1 MKKIVVGISFLNSS
15 FLCVCLL
22 FAEACFLFLCFM
34 PPKNS
39 YLQREGGRR
48 EGWDE

>member
-15 FLCVCLL
+15 FFVCLL
-22 FAEACFLFLCFM
+22 FAEACFLFLCFT

-39 YLQREGGRR
+39 CREKEGGERD
-48 EGWDE
+48 GTNNS